1 MKTFTPN
8 TPFLTKKFNEFNATY
23 FDGKLPMVHFTYGD
37 TKSEY
42 GRYNRATNTIRIT
55 RAVPQMTEHDCEEI
69 LIHEMVHAWQN
80 YMGLSYWRDGHR
92 GSFVR
97 KAKEINSKSNG
108 YFHIATYTS
117 LENGSDSIQRNTDY
131 VKLLVCSKNGDSTF
145 YVGRVLDETRF
156 EIWLGKHFDD
166 IKCYV
171 GSGKELGDFVK
182 SIKRFN
188 YVTMSEDRFN
198 ESVKPYIK
206 SQIPFNNKYVA
217 KKTA

>member
-23 FDGKLPMVHFTYGD
+23 FDGKLPMVHFIYNNSQKNLGQ
-37 TKSEY
+37 
-42 GRYNRATNTIRIT
+42 YNRSNNTIRIT
-55 RAVPQMTEHDCEEI
+55 LGRPEMTEHDCEEI

-108 YFHIATYTS
+108 YFHIARCGS
-117 LENGSDSIQRNTDY
+117 LENGSYHIQRNTDY
-131 VKLLVCSKNGDSTF
+131 VKLLVCCKKGDSTLR
-145 YVGRVLDETRF
+145 VGRVLDETRF
-156 EIWLGKHFDD
+156 EGWLGKHYDD
-166 IKCYV
+166 IKCYEC
-171 GSGKELGDFVK
+171 SGKELEGFVK
-182 SIKRFN
+182 SITRFN
-188 YVTMSEDRFN
+188 YKTMSEDRFN

-206 SQIPFNNKYVA
+206 NQIPFNNKYVA
-217 KKTA
+217 KKVA